1 MAAMPSRVHI
11 DPSTTM
17 PVREAHAMDAA
28 RLEQWLAE
36 RLPDANGLT
45 IQQFRGGQS
54 NPTYLL
60 STAGGRYVLRRKP
73 PGALLPSAHA
83 VDREFRILNALADS
97 AVPVPRA
104 LHYCDDASVAGTPF
118 YLMEYVEGRI
128 FWNPALPG
136 LAPSERA
143 AIYSEMNR
151 VIAAIHG
158 IDPDVAGLADFGRRE
173 NYVAR
178 QIERWTKQYRAS
190 QLEHIE
196 SMEQLIDWLPRHLPP
211 DEPAHITHGDFR
223 IDNLIFDRHEA
234 RILAVIDWELA
245 TLGNAF
251 SDFAYHCMPYRMPDA
266 LRKGLAGLDL
276 APLGIPSEREYVRR
290 YLDRTGRRSE
300 PAPGA
305 FDFYIAFNLFRLA
318 SILQGVTARARL
330 GNASSEHA
338 TEAGSLTRP
347 IADLGWAQA
356 RGVQ

>member
-1 MAAMPSRVHI
+1 MSSRANI

-17 PVREAHAMDAA
+17 PVREAHAMDAG
-28 RLEQWLAE
+28 RLAHWLAE
-36 RLPDANGLT
+36 RLPDAGGLE
-45 IQQFRGGQS
+45 IRQFRGGQS

-73 PGALLPSAHA
+73 PGTLLPSAHA

-104 LHYCDDASVAGTPF
+104 LHYCDDSGVAGTPF
-118 YLMEYVEGRI
+118 YLMEYVEGRVL
-128 FWNPALPG
+128 WNPALPG
-136 LAPSERA
+136 LTPPERA
-143 AIYSEMNR
+143 AIYTEMNR
-151 VIAAIHG
+151 VIAAIHSV
-158 IDPDVAGLADFGRRE
+158 DPDAAGLADFGRRE
-173 NYVAR
+173 NYVTR
-178 QIERWTKQYRAS
+178 QIERWSKQYRAS
-190 QLEHIE
+190 ELEHID
-196 SMEQLIDWLPRHLPP
+196 SMEQLIDWLPRHVPP
-211 DEPAHITHGDFR
+211 DEPARITHGDFR
-223 IDNLIFDRHEA
+223 IDNLIFDRHEP

-245 TLGNAF
+245 TIGNAF

-276 APLGIPSEREYVRR
+276 APLGIPSEQEYVRQ
-290 YLDRTGRRSE
+290 YLRRTGRSAE

-318 SILQGVTARARL
+318 SILQGVAARARL

-356 RGVQ
+356 RRVH

>member
-1 MAAMPSRVHI
+1 M
-11 DPSTTM
+11 DPATTI

-28 RLEQWLAE
+28 RLAHWLGE
-36 RLPDANGLT
+36 RLPDAGELT
-45 IQQFRGGQS
+45 IRQFSGGQS

-60 STAGGRYVLRRKP
+60 STPGGRYVLRRKP
-73 PGALLPSAHA
+73 PGTLLPSAHA
-83 VDREFRILNALADS
+83 VDREFRILNALAGSD
-97 AVPVPRA
+97 VPVPRA
-104 LHYCDDASVAGTPF
+104 LCYCDDVSVAGTPF

-136 LAPSERA
+136 LAPADRA
-143 AIYSEMNR
+143 AIYDEMNR
-151 VIAAIHG
+151 VIAAIHA
-158 IDPDVAGLADFGRRE
+158 IDPDAAGLGDFGRRE

-178 QIERWTKQYRAS
+178 QIERWSKQYRAS
-190 QLEHIE
+190 ELEHIE
-196 SMEQLIDWLPRHLPP
+196 SMEQLIDWLPRHVPP
-211 DEPAHITHGDFR
+211 DEPARITHGDFR
-223 IDNLIFDRHEA
+223 IDNLIFDRDEL
-234 RILAVIDWELA
+234 RIRAVIDWELA

-276 APLGIPSEREYVRR
+276 APLGIPSEREFIRR
-290 YLDRTGRRSE
+290 YLERTGRSAE

-318 SILQGVTARARL
+318 SILQGVAARARL

-356 RGVQ
+356 RGVH

>member
-1 MAAMPSRVHI
+1 MPAMATRDNPSATI
-11 DPSTTM
+11 
-17 PVREAHAMDAA
+17 PVRDAHVMDLA
-28 RLEQWLAE
+28 RLERWLGE
-36 RLPDANGLT
+36 RLPDAAPLT
-45 IQQFRGGQS
+45 IRQFSGGQS

-60 STAGGRYVLRRKP
+60 STPGGRYVLRRKP
-73 PGALLPSAHA
+73 PGTLLPSAHA
-83 VDREFRILNALADS
+83 VDREFRILNALAGS

-104 LHYCDDASVAGTPF
+104 LCYCDDTSVAGTPF

-136 LAPSERA
+136 LAAPERA
-143 AIYSEMNR
+143 AIYEEMNR
-151 VIAAIHG
+151 VIAAIHA
-158 IDPDVAGLADFGRRE
+158 IDPDAAGLGDFGRRE

-178 QIERWTKQYRAS
+178 QIERWSKQYRAS
-190 QLEHIE
+190 ELEHID
-196 SMEQLIDWLPRHLPP
+196 SMEQLIDWLPRHVPP
-211 DEPAHITHGDFR
+211 DEPARITHGDFR
-223 IDNLIFDRHEA
+223 IDNLIFDRDEI
-234 RILAVIDWELA
+234 RIRAVIDWELA

-276 APLGIPSEREYVRR
+276 APLGIPSEREYVAK
-290 YLDRTGRRSE
+290 YLERTGRAAE

-318 SILQGVTARARL
+318 SILQGVAARARL

-356 RGVQ
+356 RGVH